1 MKHLIILLLFVFT
14 PFMSINMKGETAEES
29 FQIGMTHYLYERYSE
44 AVKYFEKAANQ
55 GFANAQFFLGVCYA
69 GGEGVTEDLQKA
81 AIWIEKAANQNHGRA
96 QLVLGSLYENGGGV
110 EKDLEKAKYWYQK
123 ALANGEEDA
132 KKALEELN
140 SKKK

>member
-1 MKHLIILLLFVFT
+1 
-14 PFMSINMKGETAEES
+14 MKGETAEES

-81 AIWIEKAANQNHGRA
+81 
-96 QLVLGSLYENGGGV
+96 
-110 EKDLEKAKYWYQK
+110 KYWYQK